1 MKKKFDNANPVAL
14 ITGGGKRLG
23 REIAFALAQ
32 SGFDV
37 VINYF
42 KSERSAKSIINDLRS
57 CGNSAVA
64 LKADITK
71 PTDVK
76 KMVSSV
82 IQKYKRI
89 DLLVNNTAVFY
100 EGTLNTTTEDLWD
113 KTIDI
118 NLKGAFFTAKEVSK
132 YMIRQK
138 SGQII
143 NISSIGGIKPFK
155 NHIPYSVSKAGLIM
169 LTKCLAKALAPHV
182 LVNSISPGTINFLED
197 KVTAK
202 IKNEKTL
209 LKKYADAK
217 DITDLVV
224 FFATR
229 NKHITGQIVAVNG
242 GSSII

>member
-42 KSERSAKSIINDLRS
+42 KSERSAKSTINDLRS

-89 DLLVNNTAVFY
+89 DLLVNNAAVFY

-118 NLKGAFFTAKEVSK
+118 NLKGAFFCAKEISR

-143 NISSIGGIKPFK
+143 NISSIGGIRPFK

-182 LVNSISPGTINFLED
+182 LVNSISPGTINFRED

-209 LKKYADAK
+209 LKKYADSK

-229 NKHITGQIVAVNG
+229 NKHITGQIVAVDG